1 MRGELNEIH
10 SIELVAV
17 DRRFFFE
24 TKVSKMQI
32 NNLSDCVT
40 FENTH
45 KKFGSLVALEN
56 LNLRIPRG
64 SVYGFIGPNGAGKTT
79 AMRILVGISKPTS
92 GSVSVL
98 DSSSVDDV
106 RHLIGYLPE
115 EKGLYKRMRVLDY
128 IVYFGRLTGMRKK
141 EAVSKAKS
149 LVEEFELDEWV
160 KEKCQS
166 LSKGMGQK
174 VQLMA
179 TLINDPELMV
189 LDEPFSG
196 LDPVN
201 VEVVRS
207 IILNKVKQNS
217 TVILSTHIM
226 EQAETLCDAV
236 VLINKGNA
244 VLEGPINEIRKGNT
258 ISVDHDGDVGVFDG
272 LPGVTSAK
280 QNGRFATLQV
290 EPGQDSQA
298 IMQMIF
304 ERTRVTQFN
313 ANSAS
318 LHEIFLREVR
328 QSEPEEAK
336 ESSV

>member
-1 MRGELNEIH
+1 
-10 SIELVAV
+10 
-17 DRRFFFE
+17 
-24 TKVSKMQI
+24 MQLD
-32 NNLSDCVT
+32 NSNSSVT

-64 SVYGFIGPNGAGKTT
+64 SIYGFIGPNGAGKTT

-98 DSSSVDDV
+98 DSTNIDDV

-128 IVYFGRLTGMRKK
+128 IVYFGRLNGMPKK
-141 EAVSKAKS
+141 DAIRCAKS
-149 LVEEFELDEWV
+149 LLEEFALDEWA

-244 VLEGPINEIRKGNT
+244 VLEGPINEVRKGDT
-258 ISVDHDGDVGVFDG
+258 ISIDHDGDVSVFEG
-272 LPGVTSAK
+272 LPGVISAN

-290 EPGQDSQA
+290 EPGQDSQI
-298 IMQMIF
+298 IMQTIF
-304 ERTRVTQFN
+304 QRTKVTQFN
-313 ANSAS
+313 ANSVS
-318 LHEIFLREVR
+318 LHEIFLREVKR
-328 QSEPEEAK
+328 TEPAEAMDD
-336 ESSV
+336 SV

>member
-1 MRGELNEIH
+1 MSGELNEIH
-10 SIELVAV
+10 SIELVAL
-17 DRRFFFE
+17 DQTFFLE
-24 TKVSKMQI
+24 PRVSKLQTD
-32 NNLSDCVT
+32 NSRDCVI

-64 SVYGFIGPNGAGKTT
+64 SLYGFIGPNGAGKTT

-98 DSSSVDDV
+98 DTSNVDDV
-106 RHLIGYLPE
+106 RHLIGYHPE

-128 IVYFGRLTGMRKK
+128 IVYFGRLTGMPKK
-141 EAVSKAKS
+141 EAVSKAKA

-236 VLINKGNA
+236 MLINKGNA

-272 LPGVTSAK
+272 LPGVTAAK

-298 IMQMIF
+298 IMQTIF

-328 QSEPEEAK
+328 QSEPEDAM